1 MQVHPS
7 YQQQRWIILLQNA
20 AQVLVY
26 ALVISKLAIS
36 SLLLY
41 YADVQPL
48 HDITLLPFTSSSGT
62 L

>member
-7 YQQQRWIILLQNA
+7 YQQQRWIILVQNA
-20 AQVLVY
+20 AQVLAH

-48 HDITLLPFTSSSGT
+48 QLI
-62 L
+62 